1 MFNKRKKE
9 IEKETLNLEK
19 EMALDLESLRCLKEV
34 LSVEVFKL
42 SIKMSPIGTD
52 VNVVCNDSRW
62 KTMQDAIPDFTDE
75 TFKEIQAI
83 LRDAANKVGEVI
95 KKTIPCA
102 DIEVVRNENKEK
114 A

>member
-9 IEKETLNLEK
+9 IEKEI
-19 EMALDLESLRCLKEV
+19 ALDLESLRCLKEV
-34 LSVEVFKL
+34 LNVEVFKL
-42 SIKMSPIGTD
+42 SIKMSPLGTN
-52 VNVVCNDSRW
+52 VNVVCNEPKW
-62 KTMQDAIPDFTDE
+62 KRMQDAVPDFTDE

-95 KKTIPCA
+95 KKTIPCV
-102 DIEVVRNENKEK
+102 DLEVVRNENKEK